1 MAAIE
6 KINSK
11 MVGVTI
17 NPGEQIM
24 SRRGAML
31 AYTGQV
37 AFEPMGPT
45 GMGGVGGFVGR
56 VVGGESVPL
65 MVSTG
70 QGHVLYGHEGLY
82 VSVIDVGNESLQV
95 EADRLLLFEGTLQA
109 GTVMLSQQGGIR
121 ALAQGAVT
129 GQGLATTQLSG
140 FGSAVVLSHG
150 PVIEVPVTGRQ
161 LAIDPQAYVGHKG
174 AIETKLDANVSWRDA
189 VGRGSGEA
197 FQLKLTGT
205 GVAYLQP
212 SEVKI

>member
-1 MAAIE
+1 MAQIE
-6 KINSK
+6 LINHK
-11 MVGVTI
+11 MVSVQIG
-17 NPGEQIM
+17 PGDRIM

-31 AYTGQV
+31 SYTGH
-37 AFEPMGPT
+37 ATFEPMGPT

-65 MVSTG
+65 MVTEG
-70 QGHVLYGHEGLY
+70 QGQVLYGHEGLHLT
-82 VSVIDVGNESLQV
+82 VVDVGNEQLQV

-109 GTVMLSQQGGIR
+109 GTVMLSQQGGVR

-129 GQGLATTQLSG
+129 GQGLATTQLTG
-140 FGSAVVLSHG
+140 FGKAVLLSHG
-150 PVIEVPVTGRQ
+150 PAVEVPVTGRQ
-161 LAIDPQAYVGHKG
+161 LAIDPQAYVAHRG

>member
-1 MAAIE
+1 MAVIE
-6 KINSK
+6 QINNKI
-11 MVGVTI
+11 VGVQL

-31 AYTGQV
+31 SYTGQV
-37 AFEPMGPT
+37 SFQPMGPT

-65 MVSTG
+65 MVSEG
-70 QGHVLYGHEGLY
+70 QGHVLYGHEGLHTT
-82 VSVIDVGNESLQV
+82 VVNVGNEPFQA

-129 GQGLATTQLSG
+129 GQGLATTQLNG
-140 FGSAVVLSHG
+140 VGSAVLLSHG
-150 PVIEVPVTGRQ
+150 PVVELPVTGRQ

-174 AIETKLDANVSWRDA
+174 AIDCKLDANVSWRDA
-189 VGRGSGEA
+189 VGKGSGEA

-205 GVAYLQP
+205 GVAYVQP
-212 SEVKI
+212 SETKI